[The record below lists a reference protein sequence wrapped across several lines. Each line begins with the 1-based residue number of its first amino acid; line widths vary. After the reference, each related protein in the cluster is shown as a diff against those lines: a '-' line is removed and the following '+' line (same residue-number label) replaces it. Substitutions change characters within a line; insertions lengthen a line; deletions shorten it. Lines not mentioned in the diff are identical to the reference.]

1 MWVVGARACYPSAR
15 NGECILASK
24 HATDGECSQR
34 SVGRAVEGGGER
46 VLCRAVGRECFFQG
60 EIRKTLACARV
71 KKSVPIDG
79 TASIEPN
86 GVLHGTLV
94 SWTRGSCIAPY

>member
-1 MWVVGARACYPSAR
+1 MESWVVGARPRACLPS
-15 NGECILASK
+15 
-24 HATDGECSQR
+24 GECSQR